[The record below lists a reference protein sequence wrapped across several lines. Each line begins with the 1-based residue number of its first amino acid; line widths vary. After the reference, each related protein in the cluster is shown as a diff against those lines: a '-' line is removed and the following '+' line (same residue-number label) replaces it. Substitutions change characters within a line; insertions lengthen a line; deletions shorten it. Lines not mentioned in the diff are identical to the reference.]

1 VAWQEQVTTFVA
13 ERGPALVGY
22 ARLLT
27 GDHDSAQDL
36 VQEALARAW
45 SRRRAGTDITSL
57 EGYVRAAVLTAYL
70 DQYRRRRLW
79 QGRAHLFAAPDAEPA
94 RSGATDDAVDLAEA
108 LRRLPPRERACV
120 VLRFY
125 DDLTVAGI
133 AARLEVSEGA
143 VKRYLSDG
151 TRRLGALLGE
161 PGPLAETVE
170 VRTEDRR

>member
-1 VAWQEQVTTFVA
+1 VGWQEQVATFVA

-36 VQEALARAW
+36 VQEALARTW
-45 SRRRAGTDITSL
+45 SRRRAGADITSL

-79 QGRAHLFAAPDAEPA
+79 QGRAHLFAAPEAESA
-94 RSGATDDAVDLAEA
+94 TAAATDSAVDVEDA

-133 AARLEVSEGA
+133 AARLDVSEGA

-151 TRRLGALLGE
+151 TRHLGALLG
-161 PGPLAETVE
+161 GTPLAETVE
-170 VRTEDRR
+170 VRTEDQR

>member
-1 VAWQEQVTTFVA
+1 MGWQEQVATFVA

-36 VQEALARAW
+36 VQEALARTW
-45 SRRRAGTDITSL
+45 SRRRAGADITSL

-79 QGRAHLFAAPDAEPA
+79 QGRAHLFAAPEAESA
-94 RSGATDDAVDLAEA
+94 TAAATDSAVDVEDA

-125 DDLTVAGI
+125 GDLTVAGI
-133 AARLEVSEGA
+133 AARLDVSEGA

-151 TRRLGALLGE
+151 TRHLGALLG
-161 PGPLAETVE
+161 GTPLAETVE
-170 VRTEDRR
+170 VRTEDQR